1 MSVTEGTGLAGKPVQ
16 GKMGIESKG
25 EEETMITIDQFKEID
40 LRVAT
45 VLAAEPVPGADKL
58 LKLQI
63 DLGEEQRQLVA
74 GIAKHYRPDNLVGQ
88 QIVVVA
94 NLQPAVIRGIES
106 QGMLLAAV
114 YEGGLSL
121 VTVDRES
128 PNGARVS

>member
-1 MSVTEGTGLAGKPVQ
+1 
-16 GKMGIESKG
+16 
-25 EEETMITIDQFKEID
+25 MITIDQFKEID

-74 GIAKHYRPDNLVGQ
+74 GIAQQYQPDDLVGC

-94 NLQPAVIRGIES
+94 NLKPAVIRGVES

-114 YEGGLSL
+114 WERDGAEGLSL
-121 VTVDRES
+121 VTLDREA